1 MRRKGKGPKKGG
13 SDYTVGYGRP
23 PIGTRFR
30 PGQSGNLKGRRK
42 GARSAAAMAHSAL
55 ERKIPVT
62 EAGSKRSM
70 SVREVALRRQA
81 EKAITG
87 DPKALDFLLTLEG
100 AVDRSASDDPPEALE
115 LSDQDRG
122 IIQNFLNRQRLRKES
137 K

>member
-1 MRRKGKGPKKGG
+1 
-13 SDYTVGYGRP
+13 
-23 PIGTRFR
+23 
-30 PGQSGNLKGRRK
+30 
-42 GARSAAAMAHSAL
+42 MAHSAL
-55 ERKIPVT
+55 EQKIPVT

-87 DPKALDFLLTLEG
+87 DPKALDFLLTLAG
-100 AVDRSASDDPPEALE
+100 PVDRSASDDAPEALE